1 MRFALILLITML
13 PHRRL
18 ASGRSA
24 FSGTPCL
31 CKHCLWSQDQAI
43 SPTQLSLSCKFRVLL
58 AGQELAEPT
67 NVISHSTEASAT
79 PNHTTTT
86 YNSLS
91 DELAAY
97 QHTRFTVQ
105 LKHGYDLL
113 DIILT
118 MFDWKEQ
125 DTDQLWIRPVEHV
138 DREQY
143 DIKTSAGIEA
153 ALMTFIRKV
162 CWNHAFSQDSSTWP
176 KEHSLCSCLHALFSR
191 SFHVALAGRYCV
203 HTV

>member
-1 MRFALILLITML
+1 MRFAFVLLTTML
-13 PHRRL
+13 PRQYL

-24 FSGTPCL
+24 GSGTSCFY
-31 CKHCLWSQDQAI
+31 KHCCLWSQDQTT
-43 SPTQLSLSCKFRVLL
+43 SPTHRSLSCSFCLL
-58 AGQELAEPT
+58 FAGQELEEPT
-67 NVISHSTEASAT
+67 NLISHSTEASAT
-79 PNHTTTT
+79 LNHTSTT

-118 MFDWKEQ
+118 LFDWKEQ

-138 DREQY
+138 DREKY
-143 DIKTSAGIEA
+143 DIATSAGMEA

-162 CWNHAFSQDSSTWP
+162 CWNHAVSQNSST
-176 KEHSLCSCLHALFSR
+176 
-191 SFHVALAGRYCV
+191 LA
-203 HTV
+203 